1 MALVKL
7 SGLITGIVGPV
18 QGTTFQPYRGQTMMR
33 VTGRPLRKSPN
44 AVQQQKQNFGAVKNA
59 WTILP
64 PENKAAWNN
73 AALNF
78 PFKSKTGEM
87 YYGSGYQLFMSCNI
101 ILTRNGTAMITD
113 PPIVNLSLLVGSGE
127 EVEIIGMQDK
137 SLVAEWDV
145 DPTATTQLMEI
156 ALSRP
161 LPPGRTL
168 RPSSFTSNVT
178 VLVTAGQVSMT
189 QGDLRRMWGFIPT
202 GFFVTFVRFRVI
214 DAVNGFVGTPQF
226 VKLLGTLDDDPEE

>member
-33 VTGRPLRKSPN
+33 VTGRPLRKSSG
-44 AVQQQKQNFGAVKNA
+44 AIQEQRQNFGAVKGA

-64 PENKAAWNN
+64 PEKKAAWNN

-78 PFKSKTGEM
+78 PFISKTGDK
-87 YYGSGYQLFMSCNI
+87 YYGSGYQLFMSCNM
-101 ILTRNGTAMITD
+101 ILTRNAVAMLSD
-113 PPIVNLSLLVGSGE
+113 PPVVNLSLLVGGGE

-137 SLVAEWDV
+137 TLTAEWDV

-156 ALSRP
+156 AFSRP
-161 LPPGRTL
+161 VPPGRTL
-168 RPSSFTSNVT
+168 RTSSYTANVT

-189 QGDLRRMWGFIPT
+189 QADLRRMWGFIPT
-202 GFFVTFVRFRVI
+202 GLFVTFVRFRVI

-226 VKLLGTLDDDPEE
+226 VKLLGTLDDDPEA